1 MSTNQTF
8 QAQIEQAVKNG
19 IATFRKQVVA
29 AGLRGPELAAFDFK
43 MGEFRRRFVEK
54 ATARFEALASEI
66 GKDMMAELEAEFG
79 KIVRH

>member
-8 QAQIEQAVKNG
+8 LDQIDKAVKNG
-19 IATFRKQVVA
+19 ISVFRKQVVA

-54 ATARFEALASEI
+54 SATRVEELASEI

>member
-1 MSTNQTF
+1 MIERTLKDQID
-8 QAQIEQAVKNG
+8 QAAKNG
-19 IATFRKQVVA
+19 IATFRKQVVT

-54 ATARFEALASEI
+54 SAARFEALANDI
-66 GKDMMAELEAEFG
+66 GRDMMAELETEFG